1 MGQKIS
7 DGKAFDAVAPGQV
20 INDYDLYRIGGW
32 NGVAVGAKDASQTDR
47 TMSFECD
54 PPAIYSIKVPAGL
67 TPVVG
72 DWLYWTTT
80 DSTTFQDGAV
90 HLLAAPP
97 AAAAT
102 TATPCFQCISTKNAA
117 GYVQGRIVQ
126 SFNLEVT

>member
-7 DGKAFDAVAPGQV
+7 DGKAFDAVAPAQV
-20 INDYDLYRIGGW
+20 INDGDLYRIGGW
-32 NGVAVGAKDASQTDR
+32 NGSAIGAKDASQVDR

-54 PPAIYSIKVPAGL
+54 PAAIYSVKVPAAVA
-67 TPVVG
+67 PVVG
-72 DWLYWTTT
+72 DALYWTTT

-97 AAAAT
+97 ASAGF

-117 GYVQGRIVQ
+117 GYVQGRILQ
-126 SFNLEVT
+126 SYNLEVT